1 MIIQKG
7 SSLHLCND
15 TEKAALTLG
24 WFPLLMRLLQ
34 VSSQYLY
41 CYHARRPVGSRPHQ
55 TQLST
60 IRCGHVNYDYFDFA
74 QSTGGGLPFCSKS
87 DYDAS
92 SVVWQTAIA
101 GRFCDRFS
109 PIPSSSIARTLVR
122 RKIWLQWWWEP
133 T

>member
-1 MIIQKG
+1 MTRK
-7 SSLHLCND
+7 
-15 TEKAALTLG
+15 KAALTLG

-60 IRCGHVNYDYFDFA
+60 ICCGHVNYDYFDFA
-74 QSTGGGLPFCSKS
+74 QWTGGGLPFCSKS

-92 SVVWQTAIA
+92 SVVWQTSIA
-101 GRFCDRFS
+101 GHSEDSATDF
-109 PIPSSSIARTLVR
+109 
-122 RKIWLQWWWEP
+122 LQFP
-133 T
+133 PH